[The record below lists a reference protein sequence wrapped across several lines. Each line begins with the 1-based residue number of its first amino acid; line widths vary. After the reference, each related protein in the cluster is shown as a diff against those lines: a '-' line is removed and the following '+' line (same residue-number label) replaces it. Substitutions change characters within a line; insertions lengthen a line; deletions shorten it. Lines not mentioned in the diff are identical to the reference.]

1 MSSTDSS
8 ESRSRVGTERY
19 VLVRGPLG
27 GDVRIGFNDAVPV
40 CTPLIEMQ
48 FQETVQFHRWV
59 QFTYLGLMFIQ
70 FTTLLAS
77 STVFEVTD
85 CLFTLLGGSGMINRQ
100 AKFSPWLVAGHCFY
114 IFVNVPLVI
123 VFRAGFRAGFMG
135 SFAVLYLVAFT
146 TRRVEVSMVLPV

>member
-8 ESRSRVGTERY
+8 EPQSQVGTERY
-19 VLVRGPLG
+19 VLVRGPLD
-27 GDVRIGFNDAVPV
+27 GDVRIGFNDAV
-40 CTPLIEMQ
+40 TPLVEMQ
-48 FQETVQFHRWV
+48 FQETVNFRRWV
-59 QFTYLGLMFIQ
+59 QF
-70 FTTLLAS
+70 S
-77 STVFEVTD
+77 
-85 CLFTLLGGSGMINRQ
+85 CLFLVFLQNTTAVSTPSAFKLVDSLFAMFGGSGLINRQ

-123 VFRAGFRAGFMG
+123 VFREGVRAGFMG

>member
-1 MSSTDSS
+1 
-8 ESRSRVGTERY
+8 
-19 VLVRGPLG
+19 
-27 GDVRIGFNDAVPV
+27 
-40 CTPLIEMQ
+40 
-48 FQETVQFHRWV
+48 
-59 QFTYLGLMFIQ
+59 MFIQ